1 MKKITQK
8 LIKLM
13 SDHGLSQADLA
24 KMAGVSEASVS
35 AWMRGAVPRRR
46 YLLKIANALNIDIVS
61 LENDEL
67 EIKGKEK
74 MPMANGDSILDAYV
88 DISSYEILANL
99 SDLIDKLDETTDE
112 KDAAKQIINE
122 LVLTLIRGI
131 NTLSSCILKISKD
144 RNEEF
149 KSEIYKISDK
159 MIIFSYALG
168 QCARYI
174 PPEKIKTI
182 IQNLRRYS
190 SF

>member
-74 MPMANGDSILDAYV
+74 MLM
-88 DISSYEILANL
+88 EIQ
-99 SDLIDKLDETTDE
+99 S
-112 KDAAKQIINE
+112 
-122 LVLTLIRGI
+122 
-131 NTLSSCILKISKD
+131 
-144 RNEEF
+144 
-149 KSEIYKISDK
+149 
-159 MIIFSYALG
+159 
-168 QCARYI
+168 
-174 PPEKIKTI
+174 
-182 IQNLRRYS
+182 
-190 SF
+190 